1 MDLKIGDI
9 IINGFI
15 VEIYEN
21 VKKEGVRHPKG
32 HWMGEKIYIYDGL
45 SDSGEEEIQKVLEYL
60 YSEGFTQ
67 DRRTDYTVV
76 SAEDYE

>member
-1 MDLKIGDI
+1 
-9 IINGFI
+9 
-15 VEIYEN
+15 
-21 VKKEGVRHPKG
+21 
-32 HWMGEKIYIYDGL
+32 MGEKIYIYDGL